1 MTPTQAV
8 QLAGYIRAHFPS
20 QPIDD
25 YTADALGELLEPY
38 PLEDCRAAVLR
49 LAMRNHEG
57 DAGKPKWCT
66 PTDVYGEVRRQRA
79 KRIAEAEPVEL
90 GDLDPDNTAAYIE
103 RLVRARQALAAG
115 DYHEPSRGELVKRD
129 IRELGQ
135 AKSVD
140 SALATRPLREA
151 HAEAKRELQA
161 ADAERKQQQRERQA
175 ELEAMRAAD
184 RAARDAMTANSD
196 TPANATAAAGTENDE
211 SEAS

>member
-1 MTPTQAV
+1 MTPTDAV
-8 QLAGYIRAHFPS
+8 RLAGYIRAHFPS

-25 YTADALGELLEPY
+25 YTADALGELLADYDLP
-38 PLEDCRAAVLR
+38 DCRAAVLR

-57 DAGKPKWCT
+57 DAGKSKWCS
-66 PTDVYGEVRRQRA
+66 PTDVYAEVRRERA

-90 GDLDPDNTAAYIE
+90 GDLDPDDTSAYIE
-103 RLVRARQALAAG
+103 RLVHARQALAAG
-115 DYHEPSRGELVKRD
+115 DYHEPDLGELTKRN

-151 HAEAKRELQA
+151 HEQAKRELQD

-184 RAARDAMTANSD
+184 RAARTTTTD
-196 TPANATAAAGTENDE
+196 TPANATAAAGTESDE
-211 SEAS
+211 RGDVA